1 MECLICYCFLTTLSS
16 QVGVVV
22 VCETMQKKRWKIGSP
37 NFFFYFASHQVKIW
51 FQNRRMKWKRS
62 RKSKEQ
68 AALNSPLTDM
78 SMDVHGMKPQNDS
91 HSSSLED
98 EEEFEREGKDE
109 KNEMGALRAGSLAPV
124 GFLRNGTL
132 NYDSYS
138 EDELE
143 EGGAQART
151 GVLA

>member
-1 MECLICYCFLTTLSS
+1 
-16 QVGVVV
+16 
-22 VCETMQKKRWKIGSP
+22 
-37 NFFFYFASHQVKIW
+37 
-51 FQNRRMKWKRS
+51 MKWKRS

-78 SMDVHGMKPQNDS
+78 SMDLHGMKPQNDS

-98 EEEFEREGKDE
+98 EEEFEGEENDEKDE
-109 KNEMGALRAGSLAPV
+109 TRAFRAGSLPPV

-132 NYDSYS
+132 NYGSYS
-138 EDELE
+138 EEELE
-143 EGGAQART
+143 EGGAQARS